1 MICVRD
7 SDRRPFDS
15 GRQIGVAKRRFPDSG
30 FRISVS
36 ELRKIDSC
44 CHGVTHAGESICTSS
59 TLTQRILGE
68 LGAVISLT
76 AILERLPSI
85 ASNLHQGHIAR
96 SHLDLSRPHI
106 KSN

>member
-1 MICVRD
+1 M
-7 SDRRPFDS
+7 
-15 GRQIGVAKRRFPDSG
+15 GMA
-30 FRISVS
+30 
-36 ELRKIDSC
+36 
-44 CHGVTHAGESICTSS
+44 
-59 TLTQRILGE
+59 
-68 LGAVISLT
+68 